1 MIVRS
6 GWLEFESLFAASY
19 RFERTFFFEQKVTL
33 SLSENY
39 LFAMTLLSVKLSV
52 FYDRKIIIIL
62 RFTRGGAILAYR
74 TVSSVCSFQNES
86 HLIISKRK
94 WVCHFKMINESSQ
107 NDSYPPHFKSIV
119 LPKIT
124 LLLIYK

>member
-19 RFERTFFFEQKVTL
+19 RFERTLFFEQKVTL

-39 LFAMTLLSVKLSV
+39 LFTMTFLSVKLSV
-52 FYDRKIIIIL
+52 IYDRKSIIVSRL
-62 RFTRGGAILAYR
+62 TRGGAILAYR
-74 TVSSVCSFQNES
+74 TECSVCSFQNES
-86 HLIISKRK
+86 HPIISKRK
-94 WVCHFKMINESSQ
+94 WVCHFKMIKESSQ
-107 NDSYPPHFKSIV
+107 NDSYPPHFKTIV
-119 LPKIT
+119 LPKIN